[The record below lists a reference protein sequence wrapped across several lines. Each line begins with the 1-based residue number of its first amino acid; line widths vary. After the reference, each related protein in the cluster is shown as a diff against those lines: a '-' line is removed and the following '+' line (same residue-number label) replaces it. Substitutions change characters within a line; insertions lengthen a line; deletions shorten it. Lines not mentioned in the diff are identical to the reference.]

1 MRSYSSLVGFIL
13 VGGFIYWSIM
23 KATSNPELFFNVHGI
38 GIVLGGVVV
47 TAFASFPFSSLWN
60 TARTIVR
67 NLHVKSKVSSDT
79 AEEVFRVASAYRR
92 GLSNLETELDSV
104 RIPEVKEAA
113 NLILEGIAKD
123 SVIEIIDKRIEESRG
138 QIQHEA
144 NVCMTLG
151 KYSPALGLAAT
162 TLGLVDLLSKLNT
175 ADMGALGTGMAVAL
189 SGTFYGIIVAN
200 VIFIPLSE
208 LITSGGEIET
218 KEKQMVRDGFE
229 CLLQGRDPV
238 IVGEVMNSYLGAGD
252 RIDFTKISSSKEGSG
267 QGSGQRGRQGA
278 A

>member
-1 MRSYSSLVGFIL
+1 V
-13 VGGFIYWSIM
+13 
-23 KATSNPELFFNVHGI
+23 
-38 GIVLGGVVV
+38 
-47 TAFASFPFSSLWN
+47 
-60 TARTIVR
+60 VR
-67 NLHVKSKVSSDT
+67 NLHVKAKVSSDT
-79 AEEVFRVASAYRR
+79 AEEVFRIASAYRR

-104 RIPEVKEAA
+104 QNPEVKEAA

-138 QIQHEA
+138 QNQHEA

-189 SGTFYGIIVAN
+189 SGTFYGIIMAN

-229 CLLQGRDPV
+229 SLLQGRDPV
-238 IVGEVMNSYLGAGD
+238 LVGEVMNSYLGSGD
-252 RIDFTKISSSKEGSG
+252 RIDFTKISSSKDGSG
-267 QGSGQRGRQGA
+267 QGAGQRGRQGA